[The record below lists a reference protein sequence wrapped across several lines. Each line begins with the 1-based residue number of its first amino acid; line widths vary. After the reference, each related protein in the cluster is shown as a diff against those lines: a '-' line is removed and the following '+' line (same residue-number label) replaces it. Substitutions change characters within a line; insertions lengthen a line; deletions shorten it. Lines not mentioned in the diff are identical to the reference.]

1 MKIPFTG
8 LQKQYN
14 RLRAEVLDTIDIV
27 LRSGQLM
34 DGNYTQEFE
43 FWLAKRNHNDH
54 AITVAS
60 GTQALEA
67 LASYYY
73 KLLNLRRPQV
83 IIPNLTFQ
91 PWHVR
96 Y

>member
-43 FWLAKRNHNDH
+43 SWLAKRNHSDH

-60 GTQALEA
+60 GNG
-67 LASYYY
+67 SM
-73 KLLNLRRPQV
+73 V
-83 IIPNLTFQ
+83 I
-91 PWHVR
+91 
-96 Y
+96 